1 MKQSF
6 CITFFIVTNINSILL
21 TLIGIHSLI
30 CGSMWLGVAFFIL
43 GLCGLSMM
51 DVLIKKTI
59 AIVTRFKSDENG
71 NITSITVDTK

>member
-6 CITFFIVTNINSILL
+6 FSMFGLVYFTNDFLL

-30 CGSMWLGVAFFIL
+30 CGSMWLGVACFIL

-51 DVLIKKTI
+51 VVLFKKMVLTNVEENESGDV
-59 AIVTRFKSDENG
+59 
-71 NITSITVDTK
+71 TSITVDGK